1 MAERGPGR
9 VLIVGAGIAGLAT
22 ACALS
27 RLGIPV
33 DVVERRSELPQGG
46 LGLNLPGNAVRA
58 LRQLGIGEELDR
70 LGIPVR
76 RREYRNAQGRL
87 LFAVDEDAFWGGQT
101 SRCVLRGDLL
111 ALLGGTVT
119 HDAVR
124 WGSTVESV
132 QPSGELVE
140 VRMSGGRR
148 EAYDFVVG
156 ADGVHS
162 AVRDGVPGMQAPR
175 AALLSA
181 ASWRFMT
188 ANPGVDCWCAW
199 TGGAGTLLLIPV
211 GADRVYG
218 YASATKRGPV
228 DADPQW
234 LHMTFSDY
242 PAPARRA
249 VSQALA
255 DPSMLHHSP
264 IEEVRLESWHH
275 GRVAL
280 IGDAAHATAPV
291 WAQGAALAA
300 EDALV
305 LAELLA
311 THDDWSKVGDVYENR
326 RRPRVEHVQ
335 RMTDR
340 LSKTAGMP
348 GLLRDVIL
356 PIVGPRTY
364 RETYGPLR
372 EPVTTR
378 MG

>member
-1 MAERGPGR
+1 MAERGSGR
-9 VLIVGAGIAGLAT
+9 VLVVGAGIAGLA
-22 ACALS
+22 AAGAL
-27 RLGIPV
+27 RRHGIPV

-58 LRQLGIGEELDR
+58 LRQLGVGEALDR
-70 LGIPVR
+70 RGIPVR
-76 RREYRNAQGRL
+76 RREYRNARGRL

-111 ALLGGTVT
+111 ALLRSTVA
-119 HDAVR
+119 HDGVR
-124 WGSTVESV
+124 WDSTVESV
-132 QPSGELVE
+132 HVSGELVE
-140 VRMSGGRR
+140 VRMNGGRS
-148 EAYDFVVG
+148 ETYALVVG

-162 AVRDGVPGMQAPR
+162 AVRNAVPGVRTPR

-199 TGGAGTLLLIPV
+199 SGSAGTLLLIPV
-211 GADRVYG
+211 DADRVYG
-218 YASATKRGPV
+218 YASATKGGPV
-228 DADPQW
+228 EADPRW
-234 LHMTFSDY
+234 LHTTFSDY

-255 DPSMLHHSP
+255 DPSALHHSP
-264 IEEVRLESWHH
+264 IEEVRLERWHH
-275 GRVAL
+275 GRIVL
-280 IGDAAHATAPV
+280 LGDAAHATAPV

-311 THDDWSKVGDVYENR
+311 RHDDWSTVGEPFDRR

-335 RMTDR
+335 KMTDR
-340 LSKTAGMP
+340 LSKSAGLP
-348 GLLRDVIL
+348 GPLRDVIL
-356 PIVGPRTY
+356 PFVGPRTY

-372 EPVTTR
+372 EPVTT
-378 MG
+378 GTG